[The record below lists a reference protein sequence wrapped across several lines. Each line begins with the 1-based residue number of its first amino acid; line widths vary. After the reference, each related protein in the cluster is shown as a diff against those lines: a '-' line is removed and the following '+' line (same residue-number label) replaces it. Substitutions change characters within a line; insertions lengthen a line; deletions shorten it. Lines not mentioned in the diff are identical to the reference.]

1 MVMNL
6 ILLIFVTVI
15 NVFTL
20 FWDKY
25 VYKMK
30 ERQLENAN
38 QSAIDHLTKGTEIR
52 IGKPLTE
59 EEKDAIRLEL
69 EEARREPFFKRISGL
84 SKILFLINILLLI
97 TVVYGYYQKNDSVQL
112 QKEYDAIE
120 YTQNYTAYTY
130 GGNTPEI
137 TDKTKIETVRLYQTK
152 INGDFYVKGYSAYSG
167 NFYLKLTQA
176 DQEDASLKMKEQP
189 ETVAVSGVTVYK
201 GTLLIDK
208 KKKEISFLPYG
219 YKKEK

>member
-1 MVMNL
+1 MNL
-6 ILLIFVTVI
+6 ILLIFVTLI

-38 QSAIDHLTKGTEIR
+38 QHAIDHLTKGTEIR

-59 EEKDAIRLEL
+59 EEKDAIRQEL
-69 EEARREPFFKRISGL
+69 EEARREPFYKRISGT
-84 SKILFLINILLLI
+84 SKVLFLINILLLI
-97 TVVYGYYQKNDSVQL
+97 TVIYGYYQKNDTVQL

-120 YTQNYTAYTY
+120 YTQNYTPYTY
-130 GGNTPEI
+130 AGNTPEI
-137 TDKTKIETVRLYQTK
+137 TDKTKIETVKLYQTK
-152 INGDFYVKGYSAYSG
+152 INGDFYIKGYSEYSG
-167 NFYLKLTQA
+167 NFYLKLTEA

-219 YKKEK
+219 YKDKEAK

>member
-6 ILLIFVTVI
+6 ILLIFVTLI

-30 ERQLENAN
+30 EKQLENAN
-38 QSAIDHLTKGTEIR
+38 QNAIDHLTKGTEIR

-69 EEARREPFFKRISGL
+69 EESRREPFYKRISGT
-84 SKILFLINILLLI
+84 SKVLFLINILLLI
-97 TVVYGYYQKNDSVQL
+97 TVVYGYYQKNDTVQL

-120 YTQNYTAYTY
+120 YTQNYTDYKYA
-130 GGNTPEI
+130 GNTPEI
-137 TDKTKIETVRLYQTK
+137 TDKTKIETVKLYQTK
-152 INGDFYVKGYSAYSG
+152 INGDFYIKGYSEYSG
-167 NFYLKLTQA
+167 NFYLKLTEA

-189 ETVAVSGVTVYK
+189 ETVTVSGVTVYK
-201 GTLLIDK
+201 GTLLINK

-219 YKKEK
+219 YKK